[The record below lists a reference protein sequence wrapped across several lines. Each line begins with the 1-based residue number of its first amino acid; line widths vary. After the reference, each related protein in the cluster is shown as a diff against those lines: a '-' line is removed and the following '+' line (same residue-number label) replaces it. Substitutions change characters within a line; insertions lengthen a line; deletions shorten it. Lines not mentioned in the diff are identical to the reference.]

1 MEFQFKLLLVEKNL
15 NKEEVQALAF
25 LCSDLIDKDLNC
37 VSAKDL
43 FSLLADSDLLTAE
56 SPELL
61 AELLCISKKNGLL
74 RRLDL
79 QSPSKSVVSP
89 YRKLL
94 FDLSENITEDDLKG
108 IKFLLQDILPRRKL
122 EDSVTMLKLLWELE
136 KEDHLSDTNLD
147 TLENIIG
154 KVCPSLKK
162 RISRYKTENV
172 LAGPV
177 TQETGTAGVT
187 MRRHLSEKIPTVST
201 GDQASFSHARP
212 ASMGSFPEGAARSL
226 WEPLRCASSEVL
238 LPPSCFTSLP
248 RSQVQGPYNVNFFE
262 HSSAGL
268 FETQDNSLEGLSLRF
283 SQFSSSEDTNMSCSS
298 EQSLHVAY
306 SSSYEEKNLS
316 ATEPPLGENPEL
328 EAYEMKG
335 ERRGFCLIINNF
347 DFSKSQSLGNRE
359 GTHLDEESL
368 KEVFEWLGFE
378 TRTERDCSRKSMLC
392 LLEALCR
399 EDHSATDC
407 LVCCVLSHGLEGM
420 VYGVDGAEVPLRE
433 ITEHFSGNRCASLK
447 GKPKLFFIQACQGKK
462 EQRAVFVESDSPVPG
477 SARTE
482 LASDAFLPRDSIP
495 ESADFLL
502 GMATTPEFVS
512 FRDRKQG
519 SWYIQSLCENLK
531 LLVPRGVD
539 LLSILTK
546 VNCDVGG
553 KSDKAGF
560 RKQMPQPVYSLRK
573 KVVFPIPKLPPPGA
587 QGQIMAQDL
596 KGHP

>member
-1 MEFQFKLLLVEKNL
+1 M
-15 NKEEVQALAF
+15 
-25 LCSDLIDKDLNC
+25 
-37 VSAKDL
+37 
-43 FSLLADSDLLTAE
+43 
-56 SPELL
+56 
-61 AELLCISKKNGLL
+61 
-74 RRLDL
+74 
-79 QSPSKSVVSP
+79 
-89 YRKLL
+89 
-94 FDLSENITEDDLKG
+94 
-108 IKFLLQDILPRRKL
+108 LPRRKL
-122 EDSVTMLKLLWELE
+122 EDSVTMLKLLREME

-162 RISRYKTENV
+162 RISQYKTENV

-177 TQETGTAGVT
+177 VQETGTTGVT
-187 MRRHLSEKIPTVST
+187 MRRHLSAST
-201 GDQASFSHARP
+201 GDQASFSYARP
-212 ASMGSFPEGAARSL
+212 ASMGSFPEGAARS
-226 WEPLRCASSEVL
+226 WCEPLRCASSEVL

-248 RSQVQGPYNVNFFE
+248 RPPVQGPYSVNFE
-262 HSSAGL
+262 PSSAGL
-268 FETQDNSLEGLSLRF
+268 FETQDTSVEGLSLRF
-283 SQFSSSEDTNMSCSS
+283 SQFSSSRDTNMICSS

-306 SSSYEEKNLS
+306 SSSYEEKNLC
-316 ATEPPLGENPEL
+316 ATEPLPGGNPEL

-335 ERRGFCLIINNF
+335 ERRGFCLIMNNF
-347 DFSKSQSLGNRE
+347 EFSKSQSLGNRE
-359 GTHLDEESL
+359 GTHFDEESL

-378 TRTERDCSRKSMLC
+378 TRTERDCSGKSMRS
-392 LLEALCR
+392 LLEALRR
-399 EDHSATDC
+399 EDHGDMDC

-420 VYGVDGAEVPLRE
+420 VYGVDGAELRLRE

-462 EQRAVFVESDSPVPG
+462 EQRAVFVESDSPGPG
-477 SARTE
+477 SARAE
-482 LASDAFLPRDSIP
+482 LASDAFVPRDSIP

-546 VNCDVGG
+546 VNRDVGG

-573 KVVFPIPKLPPPGA
+573 KVIFPIPRHPPPGA
-587 QGQIMAQDL
+587 RGQTTSQEL
-596 KGHP
+596 KGQP